1 MKKSQNRSYVLQGCF
16 RLLALVLAILPY
28 RPAHAYE
35 SNKVQQLIR
44 RAVKGD
50 GEAKL
55 ELGRIYAQNG
65 ELSEAF
71 KWFKSAAEQGLG
83 EGQEALGY
91 AFTEGVGNATDEA
104 EGLMWFRRAVATYTS
119 GAESGDTKAQLKL
132 ADMYWMGTGV
142 AGNKNEAIKWC
153 TKAAQQGSVSGQ
165 GQLGAYYLGS
175 DLSEKERCDN
185 ALEWFRLAAEKGDAM
200 AQANLGTLY
209 DAGSCVT
216 KDYQEALRWLR
227 KAADQ
232 GNAQAIHNIGVMY
245 RDGHGV
251 PQDEKIA
258 GEWFKKAEM
267 ILK

>member
-1 MKKSQNRSYVLQGCF
+1 
-16 RLLALVLAILPY
+16 
-28 RPAHAYE
+28 
-35 SNKVQQLIR
+35 
-44 RAVKGD
+44 
-50 GEAKL
+50 
-55 ELGRIYAQNG
+55 
-65 ELSEAF
+65 
-71 KWFKSAAEQGLG
+71 
-83 EGQEALGY
+83 
-91 AFTEGVGNATDEA
+91 
-104 EGLMWFRRAVATYTS
+104 MWFRRAVATYTS

-142 AGNKNEAIKWC
+142 TGNKTEAIKWC

-165 GQLGAYYLGS
+165 GQLGSYYLGS

-185 ALEWFRLAAEKGDAM
+185 ALKWLRQAAEKGDAR
-200 AQANLGTLY
+200 AQMNLGALY
-209 DAGSCVT
+209 DTGFCVT

-232 GNAQAIHNIGVMY
+232 GETQAFLNIGVMY

-267 ILK
+267 NSK

>member
-1 MKKSQNRSYVLQGCF
+1 MVVAALIMVLPTF
-16 RLLALVLAILPY
+16 T
-28 RPAHAYE
+28 AHAIE
-35 SNKVQQLIR
+35 ASANAEDKVQQLIK
-44 RAVKGD
+44 RAGEGE

-91 AFTEGVGNATDEA
+91 AFTEGVGIATDEA

-267 ILK
+267 NSK